1 MSIVINLLP
10 DLRQKRLLEQRQ
22 RRLASVIA
30 IMVSAISVGLVLLLV
45 IFSVGQKVIIDNLSK
60 DITSKEQSISSIN
73 DVTNA
78 LTAQEHLNTLPNI
91 WAQRVFL
98 TKFFE
103 AYVQVNPT
111 DVTLNGLSITSANI
125 LQVTGTAGSYKSVS
139 KLAEAMMQ
147 ENVSFGA
154 NAKATNRPYFTN
166 VNIQSVSASDQGSV
180 FSITALLS
188 SETVSGN

>member
-22 RRLASVIA
+22 RRLATVIA
-30 IMVSAISVGLVLLLV
+30 IMVSSISAGLLLLLF

-60 DITSKEQSISSIN
+60 DITSKEQAISSTK
-73 DVTNA
+73 DVINA
-78 LTAQEHLNTLPNI
+78 LTAQQNLAILPSV
-91 WAQRVFL
+91 WRQRVYL
-98 TKFFE
+98 TKFFD

-111 DVTLNGLSITSANI
+111 DVTLNSLSISSGNV
-125 LQVTGTAGSYKSVS
+125 LQVTGRAGSYKSVS

-147 ENVSFGA
+147 ENVTFGK
-154 NAKATNRPYFTN
+154 NAKTTNLPYFNN
-166 VNIQSVSASDQGSV
+166 VNIQSVNSSDNGSS
-180 FSITALLS
+180 FNITASLS